1 MFQYMSSTLAIPRH
15 EYYGLHVY
23 FSTLAKRLAVNTHLW
38 EMPADTTPDAKM
50 FGEAI
55 RRCIANCPARIEPAP
70 VIDTVSIVDACVTG
84 FAALTCHL
92 HSGGGIHV
100 ELLQHRW
107 TPHEVASLQ
116 LHHSTRSEP
125 EGLARTARNAR
136 ERLGPRAAQLML
148 TDHEG
153 FALAY
158 SHDASLDPYY
168 NTRVQRLRTYAVDA
182 TIYTP
187 GDTNLA
193 DKYSRFKVIGLTEED
208 RAAARAVAAQ
218 YLGRTV
224 GQAYRMVGGDWKRA
238 GEPRDVDPRGR

>member
-100 ELLQHRW
+100 ELLQHFRRG
-107 TPHEVASLQ
+107 V
-116 LHHSTRSEP
+116 
-125 EGLARTARNAR
+125 
-136 ERLGPRAAQLML
+136 
-148 TDHEG
+148 
-153 FALAY
+153 
-158 SHDASLDPYY
+158 
-168 NTRVQRLRTYAVDA
+168 A
-182 TIYTP
+182 TIISP
-187 GDTNLA
+187 LSICNA
-193 DKYSRFKVIGLTEED
+193 NIV
-208 RAAARAVAAQ
+208 
-218 YLGRTV
+218 
-224 GQAYRMVGGDWKRA
+224 
-238 GEPRDVDPRGR
+238 